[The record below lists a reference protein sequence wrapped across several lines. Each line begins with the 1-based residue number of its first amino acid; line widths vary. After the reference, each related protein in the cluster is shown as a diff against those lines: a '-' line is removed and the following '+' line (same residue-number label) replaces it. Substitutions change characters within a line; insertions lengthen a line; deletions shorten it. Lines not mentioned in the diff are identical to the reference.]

1 MEQNQTQRRRF
12 LKLGGAALALV
23 PAAMIPA
30 PAGAAQNAAVRASL
44 KYQSKPEGDKSCSN
58 CVQFVPGP
66 TPKDAGGCKVLPGD
80 TEVSPQAYCIAWAKK
95 P

>member
-1 MEQNQTQRRRF
+1 MKQNRSQRRTF

-44 KYQSKPEGDKSCSN
+44 KYQNKPEGDKSCAS
-58 CVQFVPGP
+58 CSLFVPGR
-66 TPKDAGGCKVLPGD
+66 TAKDAGGCKVLPGD

-95 P
+95 S